1 MSTRDDARLTAQE
14 RAAFA
19 GLEAAA
25 AADDPQLAKRL
36 RGSNGVW
43 IKSVVSR
50 TTRIAAAGSQ
60 RLLHLGWWGIPIALV
75 GLLLVVVSMSAGL
88 ALGVVGA
95 LISTFG
101 LYLVARTIRDRR
113 APATDSTEQ

>member
-36 RGSNGVW
+36 RGSNGIW
-43 IKSVVSR
+43 IRSVLTRIS
-50 TTRIAAAGSQ
+50 RIAAAGSH
-60 RLLHLGWWGIPIALV
+60 RLLNLGWWGIPIALV
-75 GLLLVVVSMSAGL
+75 GLVLVVVSMSVGF
-88 ALGVVGA
+88 ALGVAGA
-95 LISTFG
+95 LIATFG
-101 LYLVARTIRDRR
+101 LYLVARAIRERR
-113 APATDSTEQ
+113 TAPVDSD

>member
-43 IKSVVSR
+43 IRSVLSR
-50 TTRIAAAGSQ
+50 ASRIAAAGSQ
-60 RLLHLGWWGIPIALV
+60 RCLHLGWWGIPIALV

-88 ALGVVGA
+88 VVGVVGA

-101 LYLVARTIRDRR
+101 LYLVARVIRDRR
-113 APATDSTEQ
+113 TPAADSD

>member
-36 RGSNGVW
+36 RGPSGVW
-43 IKSVVSR
+43 VKSSLARSARVLS
-50 TTRIAAAGSQ
+50 AGWHWVL
-60 RLLHLGWWGIPIALV
+60 RLGWWGIPIAVV
-75 GLLLVVVSMSAGL
+75 GLVLVVVGMSAGL
-88 ALGVVGA
+88 GVGVAGAMVAAL
-95 LISTFG
+95 G
-101 LYLVARTIRDRR
+101 LYLVAQAVRDRPSS
-113 APATDSTEQ
+113 PAEPD

>member
-36 RGSNGVW
+36 RGSNGIW
-43 IKSVVSR
+43 IRSVLTRIS
-50 TTRIAAAGSQ
+50 RIAAAGSH
-60 RLLHLGWWGIPIALV
+60 RLLNLGWWGIPIALV
-75 GLLLVVVSMSAGL
+75 GLVLVVVSMSAGL
-88 ALGVVGA
+88 LLGVVGA
-95 LISTFG
+95 VISTVG
-101 LYLVARTIRDRR
+101 LYLVARAIRDRR
-113 APATDSTEQ
+113 VPGPEAD

>member
-36 RGSNGVW
+36 RGSNGIWVR
-43 IKSVVSR
+43 SVL
-50 TTRIAAAGSQ
+50 TRGARLASEWWQ
-60 RLLHLGWWGIPIALV
+60 RLLHLGWWGAPLAVV
-75 GLLLVVVSMSAGL
+75 GLLLVVVSMSVGL

-95 LISTFG
+95 LISTLG
-101 LYLVARTIRDRR
+101 LYLVARTVRDRR
-113 APATDSTEQ
+113 AATAEPD

>member
-36 RGSNGVW
+36 RGSNGIW
-43 IKSVVSR
+43 IKSVL
-50 TTRIAAAGSQ
+50 TRCTRWAAVGWQ
-60 RLLHLGWWGIPIALV
+60 RLAHLGWWGIPIALV

-88 ALGVVGA
+88 TTGVVGA
-95 LISTFG
+95 LISTLG
-101 LYLVARTIRDRR
+101 LYLIARAIRDRR
-113 APATDSTEQ
+113 SATGESD

>member
-36 RGSNGVW
+36 RGSNRIW
-43 IKSVVSR
+43 IRSVLTR
-50 TTRIAAAGSQ
+50 TTRIAAAGSH
-60 RLLHLGWWGIPIALV
+60 RLLNLGWWGIPITLV

-88 ALGVVGA
+88 LLGVVGA
-95 LISTFG
+95 VISAFG
-101 LYLVARTIRDRR
+101 LYLVAHGVRDRR
-113 APATDSTEQ
+113 APDPDSD

>member
-36 RGSNGVW
+36 RGSNGIW
-43 IKSVVSR
+43 IRSVLSR
-50 TTRIAAAGSQ
+50 VARIAAAGSQ
-60 RLLHLGWWGIPIALV
+60 RLLNLGWWGIPIALV
-75 GLLLVVVSMSAGL
+75 GLLLMVVSMSAGL
-88 ALGVVGA
+88 FIGVVGA

-101 LYLVARTIRDRR
+101 LYLVARAVRDRR
-113 APATDSTEQ
+113 EPVADSD

>member
-36 RGSNGVW
+36 RGSNRVW
-43 IKSVVSR
+43 IRSVV
-50 TTRIAAAGSQ
+50 TRITRMAAAGSQ
-60 RLLHLGWWGIPIALV
+60 WLRHLGWWGIPIEVL
-75 GLLLVVVSMSAGL
+75 GLLLVVVSMGAGL
-88 ALGVVGA
+88 VVGIVGA
-95 LISTFG
+95 LISAFG
-101 LYLVARTIRDRR
+101 LCLVALAIQDRR
-113 APATDSTEQ
+113 APAVDSD

>member
-36 RGSNGVW
+36 RGSNGIWV
-43 IKSVVSR
+43 KSVLTRGSR
-50 TTRIAAAGSQ
+50 WAAVGWQ
-60 RLLHLGWWGIPIALV
+60 RLVQLGWWGIPIVVV
-75 GLLLVVVSMSAGL
+75 GLLLVVVSMSVGL
-88 ALGVVGA
+88 ALGVAGA
-95 LISTFG
+95 LISTLG
-101 LYLVARTIRDRR
+101 LFLVARAIRERR
-113 APATDSTEQ
+113 TASGDSD

>member
-36 RGSNGVW
+36 RGSNGIW
-43 IKSVVSR
+43 IKSVL
-50 TTRIAAAGSQ
+50 TRCTRLATAGWQ
-60 RLLHLGWWGIPIALV
+60 RLAHLGWWGIPIALV

-101 LYLVARTIRDRR
+101 LYLTARAIRDRR
-113 APATDSTEQ
+113 TASAESD

>member
-36 RGSNGVW
+36 RGSNGIW
-43 IKSVVSR
+43 IRSVLSR

-60 RLLHLGWWGIPIALV
+60 RLLHLGWWGIPIAVV

-88 ALGVVGA
+88 VLGVVGA
-95 LISTFG
+95 LISAFG

-113 APATDSTEQ
+113 APTPDSD

>member
-36 RGSNGVW
+36 RGSNGIWVR
-43 IKSVVSR
+43 SVLSR
-50 TTRIAAAGSQ
+50 GTRWAAVAWQ
-60 RLLHLGWWGIPIALV
+60 RLLHLGWWGIPVAVLGLV
-75 GLLLVVVSMSAGL
+75 LVVVSMSVGF
-88 ALGVVGA
+88 ALGVAGA
-95 LISTFG
+95 LIATFG
-101 LYLVARTIRDRR
+101 LYLVARAIRERR
-113 APATDSTEQ
+113 TAPVDSD

>member
-36 RGSNGVW
+36 RGSNGIW
-43 IKSVVSR
+43 IRSVLSR

-88 ALGVVGA
+88 VLGVVGA
-95 LISTFG
+95 LISASG
-101 LYLVARTIRDRR
+101 LYLVARAIRDRR
-113 APATDSTEQ
+113 APTPDSD

>member
-25 AADDPQLAKRL
+25 SADDPQLAKRL

-43 IKSVVSR
+43 VKSLL
-50 TTRIAAAGSQ
+50 TRSARFLTAGGHWVL
-60 RLLHLGWWGIPIALV
+60 RLGWWGIPIAVV
-75 GLLLVVVSMSAGL
+75 GLLLVVVGMSAGL
-88 ALGVVGA
+88 VVGVAGA
-95 LISTFG
+95 LVAALG
-101 LYLVARTIRDRR
+101 LYLTARAVVDRR
-113 APATDSTEQ
+113 SSPAEPD

>member
-36 RGSNGVW
+36 RGSNGIWVR
-43 IKSVVSR
+43 SVL
-50 TTRIAAAGSQ
+50 TRCARLASEWWQ
-60 RLLHLGWWGIPIALV
+60 RLLHLGWWGIPLAVV
-75 GLLLVVVSMSAGL
+75 GLLLVVVSMSVGL

-95 LISTFG
+95 LMSTLG
-101 LYLVARTIRDRR
+101 LYLVARTVRDRR
-113 APATDSTEQ
+113 TATAEPD